1 MLVSYSTNSS
11 ILIVLIQINLYMEIL
26 VVLLCVVVLGL
37 IYVVYTTNIRSKSS
51 STYELIQFSNSL
63 SSQIQ
68 EIRKEIDSN
77 SKESRKEFDLKL
89 SDINKQINDFHKTS
103 SSNITQQFKESNK
116 VIKDV
121 TSELEKIKGTNEQ
134 VLSFANQMKTL
145 ERILGNQKQRGI
157 LGEIQLENLL
167 ANVLPPELFQMQ
179 YSFQN
184 NEAVDAIV
192 RVGEFIIPID
202 AKFSLDNYNKMIECS
217 IKDDLVNLE
226 KKFKAD
232 IKNRIDE
239 TAKYI
244 RPNENTT
251 DYAYM
256 FIPADGL
263 YQDLLNSRV
272 GTLKIN
278 QRDLVSYA
286 YTKKVMIVSPMSLFP
301 MLQIT
306 VKALNNLKVED
317 SIKDILK
324 NVDKLSNHL
333 NAYKDYH
340 DRLGNTLGTV
350 VNHYNNSS
358 KEFKK
363 IDKDVIKISSGNSRL
378 NIDTNEI
385 EKPLLNE

>member
-1 MLVSYSTNSS
+1 
-11 ILIVLIQINLYMEIL
+11 MEI
-26 VVLLCVVVLGL
+26 VTGFLCIIILGL
-37 IYVVYTTNIRSKSS
+37 IYLVYNSKTSVGSTSTND
-51 STYELIQFSNSL
+51 LIQFSNSL

-68 EIRKEIDSN
+68 EIRKEIDAN
-77 SKESRKEFDLKL
+77 SKESRTEIESKLK
-89 SDINKQINDFHKTS
+89 DINKQINDFHKTS

-121 TSELEKIKGTNEQ
+121 TTELEKIKGTNEQ

-145 ERILGNQKQRGI
+145 EKILGNQKQRGV

-179 YSFQN
+179 YSFKN
-184 NEAVDAIV
+184 KEAVDAIV
-192 RVGEFIIPID
+192 RVGDYIIPID
-202 AKFSLDNYNKMIECS
+202 AKFSLDNYNRMIES
-217 IKDDLVNLE
+217 SNKDELADLE
-226 KKFKAD
+226 KKFKSD
-232 IKNRIDE
+232 IKSRIDE

-306 VKALNNLKVED
+306 VKALHNLKVED
-317 SIKDILK
+317 SINDILK

-333 NAYKDYH
+333 NAYKTYH
-340 DRLGNTLGTV
+340 DKLGNTLGTA
-350 VNHYNNSS
+350 VNHYNDST

-363 IDKDVIKISSGNSRL
+363 IDKDVIKISSGNSQL
-378 NIDTNEI
+378 NINSEAID
-385 EKPLLNE
+385 KPLLED

>member
-1 MLVSYSTNSS
+1 LE
-11 ILIVLIQINLYMEIL
+11 IVVAFLSVII
-26 VVLLCVVVLGL
+26 LGL
-37 IYVVYTTNIRSKSS
+37 IYLVYYSKNNSGS
-51 STYELIQFSNSL
+51 ANELIQFSNSL

-68 EIRKEIDSN
+68 EIRKEINAN
-77 SKESRKEFDLKL
+77 SKESRTEIESKLK
-89 SDINKQINDFHKTS
+89 DINKQINDFHKTS
-103 SSNITQQFKESNK
+103 TSNITLQFKESNK

-121 TSELEKIKGTNEQ
+121 TTELEKIKGTNEQ

-145 ERILGNQKQRGI
+145 EKILGNQKQRGV
-157 LGEIQLENLL
+157 LSEIQLENLL

-179 YSFQN
+179 YSFKN
-184 NEAVDAIV
+184 KESVDAVV
-192 RVGEFIIPID
+192 RVGEYIIPID
-202 AKFSLDNYNKMIECS
+202 AKFSLDNYNKMIES
-217 IKDDLVNLE
+217 TSKDELGDLE
-226 KKFKAD
+226 KKFKSD

-306 VKALNNLKVED
+306 VKALHNLKVED
-317 SIKDILK
+317 SINDILK
-324 NVDKLSNHL
+324 NVEKLSNHL
-333 NAYKDYH
+333 NAYKTYH
-340 DRLGNTLGTV
+340 DKLGNTLGTA
-350 VNHYNNSS
+350 VNHYNDST

-363 IDKDVIKISSGNSRL
+363 IDKDVIKISSGNSKL
-378 NIDTNEI
+378 NITSEDI
-385 EKPLLNE
+385 EKPLLED

>member
-1 MLVSYSTNSS
+1 MTE
-11 ILIVLIQINLYMEIL
+11 ILIAF
-26 VVLLCVVVLGL
+26 LCAVILGL
-37 IYVVYTTNIRSKSS
+37 LYFLYNSKKNTNAFSNND
-51 STYELIQFSNSL
+51 LIQFSNAL
-63 SSQIQ
+63 STQIQ
-68 EIRKEIDSN
+68 DIRKEIDTN
-77 SKESRKEFDLKL
+77 SKESRTEIESKLK
-89 SDINKQINDFHKTS
+89 DINKQINDFHKTS
-103 SSNITQQFKESNK
+103 TSNITAQFKESNK

-145 ERILGNQKQRGI
+145 EKILGNQKQRGI

-167 ANVLPPELFQMQ
+167 ANILPPELFQIQ

-192 RVGEFIIPID
+192 RVGQYIIPID
-202 AKFSLDNYNKMIECS
+202 AKFSLDNYNKMIECTN
-217 IKDDLVNLE
+217 KDELAALE
-226 KKFKAD
+226 KKFKSD
-232 IKNRIDE
+232 IKSRIDE

-306 VKALNNLKVED
+306 VKALHNLKVED
-317 SIKDILK
+317 SINDILK
-324 NVDKLSNHL
+324 NVSKLSNHL
-333 NAYKDYH
+333 NAYKTYH
-340 DRLGNTLGTV
+340 DKLGNSLRISVG
-350 VNHYNNSS
+350 HYNSS
-358 KEFKK
+358 TNEFKK
-363 IDKDVIKISSGNSRL
+363 IDKDVIKISSGNSNL
-378 NIDTNEI
+378 NITSKEI
-385 EKPLLNE
+385 ERPLLED

>member
-1 MLVSYSTNSS
+1 LE
-11 ILIVLIQINLYMEIL
+11 IVVAFLSVII
-26 VVLLCVVVLGL
+26 LGL
-37 IYVVYTTNIRSKSS
+37 IYLVYYSKNNSGS
-51 STYELIQFSNSL
+51 ANELIQFSNSL

-68 EIRKEIDSN
+68 EIRKEINAN
-77 SKESRKEFDLKL
+77 SKESRTEIESKLK
-89 SDINKQINDFHKTS
+89 DINKQINDFHKTS
-103 SSNITQQFKESNK
+103 TSNITLQFKESNK

-121 TSELEKIKGTNEQ
+121 TTELEKIKGTNEQ

-145 ERILGNQKQRGI
+145 EKILGNQKQRGV
-157 LGEIQLENLL
+157 LSEIQLENLL

-179 YSFQN
+179 YSFKN
-184 NEAVDAIV
+184 KESVDAVV
-192 RVGEFIIPID
+192 RVGEYIIPID
-202 AKFSLDNYNKMIECS
+202 AKFSLDNYNKMIES
-217 IKDDLVNLE
+217 TNKDELGDLE
-226 KKFKAD
+226 KKFKSD

-272 GTLKIN
+272 GSLKIN

-306 VKALNNLKVED
+306 VKALHNLKVED
-317 SIKDILK
+317 SINEILK
-324 NVDKLSNHL
+324 NVEKLSNHL
-333 NAYKDYH
+333 NAYKTYH
-340 DRLGNTLGTV
+340 DKLGNTLGTA
-350 VNHYNNSS
+350 VNHYNDST

-363 IDKDVIKISSGNSRL
+363 IDKDVIKISSGNSKL
-378 NIDTNEI
+378 NINSEDI
-385 EKPLLNE
+385 EKPLLED